1 MSTADVDTPLSGG
14 ETPGAAGLAPLT
26 VFDRCDSPDCSAQ
39 AYVRAQLR
47 DRLELVFC
55 AHHGHELAPTLA
67 RRGAVIRDD
76 SHLLVDG
83 RATTALN

>member
-1 MSTADVDTPLSGG
+1 MSAPDLDTALIGG

-47 DRLELVFC
+47 DQLQLIFC
-55 AHHGHELAPTLA
+55 AHHGHRLAPALA
-67 RRGAVIRDD
+67 QRGAVIRDD
-76 SHLLVDG
+76 SHLLVED
-83 RATTALN
+83 RARNSLN